1 MSTKARGQRA
11 ARKVTPAIP
20 VIDLF
25 AGPGGLGEGFS
36 AFRNAAG
43 TSAFRIALSI
53 EKDSTAHATLRLRSF
68 FRKFEDG
75 AVPPE
80 YYDFV
85 KSAESRSFSFESSE
99 FSAQFAQA
107 HEESWCAELGL
118 VASNTVAE
126 RVRAA
131 AGRDVSVLI
140 GGPPCQ
146 AYSLVGRSRNHGNP
160 DYNATEDGRHFLY
173 KEYLKVLATHWP
185 AVFVMENVKGLLSA
199 KVDGQSV
206 FVRILEDLHSPA
218 TAIAAGMAAG
228 PAYRYRVMALTVAED
243 EQYSLLEVSDAAP
256 SRFIV
261 RSEDYG
267 IPQARHRL
275 ILLGIRE
282 DIPAGGLRT
291 LQPVGRV
298 SVNDVL
304 ASLPKLRS
312 GLSDGTDSL
321 DTWRSVLASCTKA
334 KWFKRLQCHDSLV
347 AAKIAAA
354 IEAAATQKLERGAEF
369 MDRKG
374 KPKLHHEWYSDPKIG
389 GVLNHST
396 RSHMPEDLKRYL
408 FASAFA
414 SVHNRSPTLVDF
426 PSPLLPAHGNVKSAL
441 DGSMFSDRFRVQV
454 KGRPST
460 TVTSHIAKDGHYYIH
475 YDPSQCRSLTAR
487 EAARLQTF
495 PDNYFF
501 CGGRTAQY
509 HQIGNA
515 VPPLLARQIAS
526 IVAAILL

>member
-1 MSTKARGQRA
+1 MLK
-11 ARKVTPAIP
+11 IP
-20 VIDLF
+20 IIDLF

-36 AFRNAAG
+36 AFRDCSG
-43 TSAFRIALSI
+43 SRPFRIALSI
-53 EKDSTAHATLRLRSF
+53 EKDDTAHATLTLRSF
-68 FRKFEDG
+68 FRQFENADV
-75 AVPPE
+75 ASD
-80 YYDFV
+80 YYDFIT
-85 KSAESRSFSFESSE
+85 SPTRHREGFETSTYSK
-99 FSAQFAQA
+99 QLAQA
-107 HEESWCAELGL
+107 RHECWCAELGVVPSNA
-118 VASNTVAE
+118 VAA

-131 AGRDVSVLI
+131 AGGDISVLI

-146 AYSLVGRSRNHGNP
+146 AYSLVGRSRNQGNP
-160 DYNATEDGRHFLY
+160 GYDAGSDGRHFLY

-199 KVDGQSV
+199 KLDGQSV
-206 FVRILEDLHSPA
+206 FARILEDLHSPA
-218 TAIAAGMAAG
+218 TATGASKAAG
-228 PAYRYRVMALTVAED
+228 PARRYRVMALTIAED
-243 EQYSLLEVSDAAP
+243 QQFSLLGISDAAP

-261 RSEDYG
+261 RCEDYG

-282 DIPAGGLRT
+282 DIPGGGLQT
-291 LQPVGRV
+291 LQQSKRVNVG
-298 SVNDVL
+298 DVL
-304 ASLPKLRS
+304 SSLPRLRS
-312 GLSDGTDSL
+312 GLSDGTDNL
-321 DTWRSVLASCTKA
+321 DNWRSALASCKTT
-334 KWFKRLQCHDSLV
+334 KWFKQLKGDDPAV
-347 AAKIAAA
+347 ASAISAAA
-354 IEAAATQKLERGAEF
+354 DAASTQQLDRGAEF
-369 MDRKG
+369 VDRKG
-374 KPKLHHEWYSDPKIG
+374 TSKALADWYSDPKLG
-389 GVLNHST
+389 GILNHST

-414 SVHNRSPTLVDF
+414 SVHKRSPTLVDF
-426 PSPLLPAHGNVKSAL
+426 PTSLLPAHRNVKSAL
-441 DGSMFSDRFRVQV
+441 DGSMFGDRFRVQV

-475 YDPSQCRSLTAR
+475 YDPFQCRSLTAR

-526 IVAAILL
+526 IVAQILL